1 MSWRSVLWRSVL
13 FRYAARRAAGR
24 AFNLRGLSPL
34 ERMQLVLRLPSV
46 VRLSYHLFLDDRVP
60 LEAKAVTLGVIG
72 VVLSPID
79 VPGWVPVIGQ
89 LGDALVIVNV
99 LDAFIMAAPRHVV
112 KEHIKDL
119 GLEDRLR
126 V

>member
-1 MSWRSVLWRSVL
+1 MSWRSVL
-13 FRYAARRAAGR
+13 FRQAARRAAGR
-24 AFNLRGLSPL
+24 AFNLRALSPL

-60 LEAKAVTLGVIG
+60 LEAKAITLGVIG
-72 VVLSPID
+72 LVLSPLD
-79 VPGWVPVIGQ
+79 VPAWVPVIGEA
-89 LGDALVIVNV
+89 GAALAIVNV

-112 KEHIKDL
+112 REHIRDL
-119 GLEDRLR
+119 GLEGHLR

>member
-1 MSWRSVLWRSVL
+1 VSWRKAL
-13 FRYAARRAAGR
+13 FRYAVRRAAGR
-24 AFNLRGLSPL
+24 AFNLRALSPL

-60 LEAKAVTLGVIG
+60 LEAKAVTLGAIG
-72 VVLSPID
+72 LVLSPID
-79 VPGWVPVIGQ
+79 VPGWVPVLGQ

-112 KEHIKDL
+112 REHIREL
-119 GLEDRLR
+119 GLEDRLQ

>member
-1 MSWRSVLWRSVL
+1 VSWRKVL
-13 FRYAARRAAGR
+13 FRYAVRRAAGR
-24 AFNLRGLSPL
+24 AFNLRALSPL

-72 VVLSPID
+72 LVLSPID

-99 LDAFIMAAPRHVV
+99 LDAFIMAAPRYVV
-112 KEHIKDL
+112 REHIREL
-119 GLEDRLR
+119 GLEGRLE

>member
-1 MSWRSVLWRSVL
+1 MSWRKAL
-13 FRYAARRAAGR
+13 FKYAARRAAGR

-60 LEAKAVTLGVIG
+60 REAKAVTLGVIG
-72 VVLSPID
+72 LVLSPID

-89 LGDALVIVNV
+89 IGDALVIVNV

-112 KEHIKDL
+112 REHIREL
-119 GLEDRLR
+119 GLEGRLE

>member
-1 MSWRSVLWRSVL
+1 L
-13 FRYAARRAAGR
+13 FKYAVRRTTSR

-60 LEAKAVTLGVIG
+60 LEAKGVTLGVIG
-72 VVLSPID
+72 LVLSPID
-79 VPGWVPVIGQ
+79 VPGWVPVIGRV
-89 LGDALVIVNV
+89 GDALVIVNV

-112 KEHIKDL
+112 QEHIREL
-119 GLEDRLR
+119 GLESRLQ